1 MNNIQEIYDY
11 VKNNE
16 EKFKDVDIKIQM
28 RYLQEVL
35 TNRAGSAPNKQGSQ
49 KVIKQTCLMP
59 YTDMWIVP
67 DGRMGICC
75 CDNYEV
81 TELAEPER
89 DNPAG
94 SLEQ

>member
-1 MNNIQEIYDY
+1 MKLYDNIQEIYDY

-49 KVIKQTCLMP
+49 KVIASCLTPTCGSCP
-59 YTDMWIVP
+59 
-67 DGRMGICC
+67 
-75 CDNYEV
+75 
-81 TELAEPER
+81 TEEWASAAATTMR
-89 DNPAG
+89 
-94 SLEQ
+94 